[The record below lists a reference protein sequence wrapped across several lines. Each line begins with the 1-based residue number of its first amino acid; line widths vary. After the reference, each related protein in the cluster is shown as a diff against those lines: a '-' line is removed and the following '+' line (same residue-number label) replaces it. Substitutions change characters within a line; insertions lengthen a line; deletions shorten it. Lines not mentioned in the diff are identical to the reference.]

1 MAFIENVFSKKNRPL
16 CCSAQIMALIENIF
30 SKKNRPLC
38 CRAETKPFQLPAI
51 LPIVFYDG
59 DQKSGWTAERQ
70 FLKKV
75 KHHEVFQ
82 PYTPNFEYILVDLT
96 LIGVKELEQ
105 LKNPNSLILLLDKCR
120 TPEGLKQLRE
130 LSDDFWKAVV
140 EIAKRNGLFNLL
152 KEIVYII
159 MKNYHASDEVI
170 HNTMEKLNK
179 GQVKEGMLIY
189 SEGLDVL
196 KAEEKGER
204 KKAIEA
210 SKKMI
215 QDGLSL
221 ELISKYEGLSIP
233 ELEQIKKE
241 LEND

>member
-1 MAFIENVFSKKNRPL
+1 MSWRECRIQEKGVKAEN
-16 CCSAQIMALIENIF
+16 
-30 SKKNRPLC
+30 
-38 CRAETKPFQLPAI
+38 KPFKLPAI

-59 DQKSGWTAERQ
+59 DQQEGWTAERQ

-75 KHHEVFQ
+75 NHHEVFQ

-152 KEIVYII
+152 KEVVYII

-170 HNTMEKLNK
+170 IETMEKLNK

-196 KAEEKGER
+196 KAEKKGER
-204 KKAIEA
+204 RGERRGERNKAIEA

-221 ELISKYEGLSIP
+221 EFISKYEGLTIP
-233 ELEQIKKE
+233 ELKQIKKE
-241 LEND
+241 MEKD

>member
-1 MAFIENVFSKKNRPL
+1 
-16 CCSAQIMALIENIF
+16 
-30 SKKNRPLC
+30 
-38 CRAETKPFQLPAI
+38 
-51 LPIVFYDG
+51 
-59 DQKSGWTAERQ
+59 
-70 FLKKV
+70 
-75 KHHEVFQ
+75 
-82 PYTPNFEYILVDLT
+82 
-96 LIGVKELEQ
+96 
-105 LKNPNSLILLLDKCR
+105 
-120 TPEGLKQLRE
+120 
-130 LSDDFWKAVV
+130 
-140 EIAKRNGLFNLL
+140 
-152 KEIVYII
+152 
-159 MKNYHASDEVI
+159 
-170 HNTMEKLNK
+170 
-179 GQVKEGMLIY
+179 VKEGMLIY